1 MSGEFLHTLSLSRV
15 HRVDDGHVGQFDS
28 MLIDHLEDA
37 LPGTKQDRVH
47 DALITGGLRR
57 LEDLVMVRLGED
69 DPLRVTPGTA
79 TQVADERVVLSK
91 ATGQHPLVV
100 LPIANGLAGDP
111 ALHGRLRDGRSDGGD
126 QAGVHRLGDDEVHPE
141 TEAPLIIRLIDLVR
155 HVLLGEG
162 GDGMHGGHLHLVVD
176 GGGADVHGPAEDEGE
191 SEDVVDLIRM
201 VAPSGG
207 HDDVGASRLG
217 LGVGNFRVGIGQGK
231 DDGLLGHAL
240 QHVPLYES
248 APAQTD
254 EDVRPL
260 QGFGQIGEWGRRVGQ
275 GLLTWPQTFTTGVNV
290 ALAVKDRDVLEAHPK
305 LHVEVEAGHGR
316 GPGSADDELDVFRLL
331 ASQLE
336 CVDQCRP
343 TDDRRAVLVVVHH
356 RDVQLFLQTALDFE
370 RFRSLDVLQ
379 VDAPEGGRDGLHGL
393 DERVHV
399 GRVHLDV
406 ETIQVGEHLE
416 EDTLAFH
423 DRLARLRTDVAQTEN
438 SRSVGDDGNEVAL
451 GCVPVDLIP
460 VLGDVQTGLRD
471 SG

>member
-1 MSGEFLHTLSLSRV
+1 
-15 HRVDDGHVGQFDS
+15 
-28 MLIDHLEDA
+28 
-37 LPGTKQDRVH
+37 
-47 DALITGGLRR
+47 
-57 LEDLVMVRLGED
+57 
-69 DPLRVTPGTA
+69 
-79 TQVADERVVLSK
+79 
-91 ATGQHPLVV
+91 
-100 LPIANGLAGDP
+100 
-111 ALHGRLRDGRSDGGD
+111 
-126 QAGVHRLGDDEVHPE
+126 
-141 TEAPLIIRLIDLVR
+141 
-155 HVLLGEG
+155 
-162 GDGMHGGHLHLVVD
+162 
-176 GGGADVHGPAEDEGE
+176 
-191 SEDVVDLIRM
+191 M

-207 HDDVGASRLG
+207 HDDVGADRLG
-217 LGVGNFRVGIGQGK
+217 FSVRDLGIWVGEGEDNWILRHPLDHMTLYETTPAEADEDIRSLEGLSKVGQG
-231 DDGLLGHAL
+231 
-240 QHVPLYES
+240 
-248 APAQTD
+248 
-254 EDVRPL
+254 
-260 QGFGQIGEWGRRVGQ
+260 RRSVGQ
-275 GLLTWPQTFTTGVNV
+275 GLLARPQSFATGMDV
-290 ALAVKDRDVLEAHPK
+290 ALAVEDRDVLEAHPK